1 MTEQELQD
9 LKSKVEQLAE
19 AVGLSIFMSPR
30 VPADEHNANKPKEL
44 PNGDYNVAYRQRELG
59 IDQDKL
65 NEQTI
70 PELRALIDDLGRIA
84 EAQATQIVRLQ
95 EQVDNLQAPPAD
107 VSTGL
112 PLGGD
117 QQAVRDVRNVRE
129 LREQGHIVTFN
140 ADALRLDAEI
150 HHGNHAFPDRLAIGA
165 GYVLDVDA
173 KLQVLGGGEVLFHSR
188 VPASKTQE
196 KDRDR
201 TRLGVVSYNPYDD
214 GIRFIRG
221 AVWRNGVMH
230 HNPDN
235 PRVQILAMDNAGT
248 VSKSVEDYNDEFVE
262 RSQLWIIQEDF
273 QAKVIRIIPCRAGWG
288 VEVAA
293 GTTTTNDR
301 AGPLGNA
308 HLFLDR
314 RVPLIRALPGAR

>member
-9 LKSKVEQLAE
+9 LKATVEKLAD
-19 AVGLSIFMSPR
+19 AVGLSVFFSPR
-30 VPADEHNANKPKEL
+30 ISAEEHKANKPAEL

-59 IDQDKL
+59 IDQDDVR
-65 NEQTI
+65 NNVI
-70 PELRALIDDLGRIA
+70 PAFSARIA
-84 EAQATQIVRLQ
+84 DLERIVEAQATMIVQLQ
-95 EQVDNLQAPPAD
+95 EQLDSRPPAD
-107 VSTGL
+107 VETGL

-117 QQAVRDVRNVRE
+117 QEVVRDVRNVRE

-140 ADALRLDAEI
+140 ADALRRDAEV
-150 HHGNHAFPDRLAIGA
+150 HHGNHAFPDKLAIGA

-188 VPASKTQE
+188 VPAARTQE

-214 GIRFIRG
+214 GVRFIRG

-235 PRVQILAMDNAGT
+235 PRVHILAMDSQGT

-262 RSQLWIIQEDF
+262 RSQLWIIQEDHE
-273 QAKVIRIIPCRAGWG
+273 AKKVRFIPCRAGWG
-288 VEVAA
+288 YEIAA
-293 GTTTTNDR
+293 GSITTNDR
-301 AGPLGNA
+301 VPA
-308 HLFLDR
+308 HQAHKFLDR
-314 RVPLIRALPGAR
+314 RVPIINALPGAR